1 VPVLISLTGGSIPPP
16 TSTNKTMTNEDYK
29 GLSFSYD
36 SNNPQ
41 KPQTQVLEYR
51 EETDEYVVLHYSEKE
66 IMAGSVVRNLIEA
79 ERGQRV
85 NREHYNEST
94 LDTSKLKGLKTYCY
108 TTKTFGDIFFSLVP
122 FYKQDIFIASTTP
135 DMDDAWITGDLEAF
149 GQPI

>member
-1 VPVLISLTGGSIPPP
+1 MSPSRIHISSAG
-16 TSTNKTMTNEDYK
+16 
-29 GLSFSYD
+29 
-36 SNNPQ
+36 NNP
-41 KPQTQVLEYR
+41 TTR
-51 EETDEYVVLHYSEKE
+51 TGETSKVTE
-66 IMAGSVVRNLIEA
+66 
-79 ERGQRV
+79 
-85 NREHYNEST
+85 NRTMEHYNEST

>member
-1 VPVLISLTGGSIPPP
+1 
-16 TSTNKTMTNEDYK
+16 MTNEDYK

-36 SNNPQ
+36 PNNPQ
-41 KPQTQVLEYR
+41 KPKTQVLEYK
-51 EETDEYVVLHYSEKE
+51 EEADEYVVLHYSKKE
-66 IMAGSVVRNLIEA
+66 IMSGPVVRNLIEA
-79 ERGQRV
+79 EREQRAT
-85 NREHYNEST
+85 NRTVEHYNEST